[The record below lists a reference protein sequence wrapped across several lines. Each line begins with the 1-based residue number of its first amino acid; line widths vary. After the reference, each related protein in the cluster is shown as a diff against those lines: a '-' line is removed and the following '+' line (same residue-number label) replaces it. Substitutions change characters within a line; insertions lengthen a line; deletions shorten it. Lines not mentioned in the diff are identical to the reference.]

1 MAAKTLFL
9 VRALKRVDFPT
20 LGSPTIPIERLTGV
34 SLRGIVGAPC
44 HDRPMPAYVV
54 TLLIGLFA
62 GSAIGY
68 LLSAL
73 KSKDSV
79 GNQALLD
86 DYKAQLAAERA
97 KTESAITLNAELLAV
112 KESVAQLS
120 TQSNEANRIRT
131 EAEAKLNTTILEMR
145 RASESIFD
153 ETKKIA
159 GALSNSQSRGKF
171 GEAQLE
177 LLLQGAGL
185 REGHEY
191 TAQRSTTDS
200 DSSGIP
206 DITVSMPGGSL
217 LFIDSK
223 FPFERFLEAF
233 GTEDQSQRDEY
244 LQLHTKDL
252 MKHVE
257 SLAKRGYHKSQG
269 SPDFVVLFVP
279 FETLLSEALRL
290 DPMFLEKAF
299 KVGVTVATPT
309 SMMALLRTIGY
320 IFTRNKLAENADEI
334 QKVASTFLKNITLL
348 HTKIVAVGK
357 AISSTSKAYE
367 DLVPT
372 AEKTVLAPA
381 RRIHNLGVTGDKD
394 KLAIEYPEA
403 PGAVRDL
410 KSAELDTGDDYI
422 DAEEVDER

>member
-1 MAAKTLFL
+1 
-9 VRALKRVDFPT
+9 
-20 LGSPTIPIERLTGV
+20 
-34 SLRGIVGAPC
+34 
-44 HDRPMPAYVV
+44 MPAYL
-54 TLLIGLFA
+54 TPLLIGVFA
-62 GSAIGY
+62 GITIGY

-73 KSKDSV
+73 KFKNSSGD
-79 GNQALLD
+79 QALLK
-86 DYKAQLAAERA
+86 DYKAQLDAERG
-97 KTESAITLNAELLAV
+97 KTEGAIKLNAELVAM
-112 KESVAQLS
+112 KESVNKLAQ
-120 TQSNEANRIRT
+120 QSNEANRIRT
-131 EAEAKLNTTILEMR
+131 EAEAKLNTTINEMR

-159 GALSNSQSRGKF
+159 GALSNTQTRGKF

-177 LLLQGAGL
+177 LLLEGAGL
-185 REGHEY
+185 RQGHEY
-191 TAQRSTTDS
+191 TSQRSTTDS
-200 DSSGIP
+200 DSTGIP
-206 DITVSMPGGSL
+206 DVTVNMPGGSL

-223 FPFERFLEAF
+223 FPFDRFLDAF
-233 GTEDQSQRDEY
+233 ATQDQNERDEF
-244 LQLHTKDL
+244 LQQHTKDL
-252 MKHVE
+252 LKHVE
-257 SLAKRGYHKSQG
+257 ALAKRGYHKSQG

-290 DPMFLEKAF
+290 DPMLLEKAF
-299 KVGVTVATPT
+299 KVGVTIATPT

-381 RRIHNLGVTGDKD
+381 RRIHNLGVAGDKD
-394 KLAIEYPEA
+394 KLAIAYPEA
-403 PGAVRDL
+403 PGAVREL
-410 KSAELDTGDDYI
+410 KNAELEGSDDYI
-422 DAEEVDER
+422 DAEEVEEQ

>member
-1 MAAKTLFL
+1 
-9 VRALKRVDFPT
+9 
-20 LGSPTIPIERLTGV
+20 
-34 SLRGIVGAPC
+34 
-44 HDRPMPAYVV
+44 
-54 TLLIGLFA
+54 LIGVFA
-62 GSAIGY
+62 GITIGY

-73 KSKDSV
+73 KFKNSSGD
-79 GNQALLD
+79 QALLK
-86 DYKAQLAAERA
+86 DYKAQLDAERG
-97 KTESAITLNAELLAV
+97 KTEGAIKLNAELVAM
-112 KESVAQLS
+112 KESVNKLAQ
-120 TQSNEANRIRT
+120 QSNEANRIRT
-131 EAEAKLNTTILEMR
+131 EAEAKLNTTINEMR

-159 GALSNSQSRGKF
+159 GALSNTQTRGKF

-177 LLLQGAGL
+177 LLLEGAGL
-185 REGHEY
+185 RQGHEY
-191 TAQRSTTDS
+191 TSQRSTTDS
-200 DSSGIP
+200 DSTGIP
-206 DITVSMPGGSL
+206 DITVNMPGGSL

-223 FPFERFLEAF
+223 FPFDRFLDAF
-233 GTEDQSQRDEY
+233 ATQDQNERDEY
-244 LQLHTKDL
+244 LQQHSKDL
-252 MKHVE
+252 LKHVE
-257 SLAKRGYHKSQG
+257 ALAKRGYHKSQG

-290 DPMFLEKAF
+290 DPMLLEKAF
-299 KVGVTVATPT
+299 KVGVTIATPT

-381 RRIHNLGVTGDKD
+381 RRIHNLGVAGDKD
-394 KLAIEYPEA
+394 KLAIAYPEA
-403 PGAVRDL
+403 PGAVREL
-410 KSAELDTGDDYI
+410 KSAELESEDDYI
-422 DAEEVDER
+422 DAEEVDDADKTKEVER

>member
-1 MAAKTLFL
+1 
-9 VRALKRVDFPT
+9 
-20 LGSPTIPIERLTGV
+20 
-34 SLRGIVGAPC
+34 
-44 HDRPMPAYVV
+44 MPAYL
-54 TLLIGLFA
+54 TPLLIGVLT
-62 GSAIGY
+62 GITIGY

-73 KSKDSV
+73 KFKNSSGD
-79 GNQALLD
+79 QALLK
-86 DYKAQLAAERA
+86 DYKSQLDAERS
-97 KTESAITLNAELLAV
+97 KTEGAIKLNAELVAM
-112 KESVAQLS
+112 KESVNKLS
-120 TQSNEANRIRT
+120 QQSNEANRIRT
-131 EAEAKLNTTILEMR
+131 EAEAKLNTTISEMR

-159 GALSNSQSRGKF
+159 GALSNTQTRGKF

-177 LLLQGAGL
+177 LLLEGAGL
-185 REGHEY
+185 RQGHEY
-191 TAQRSTTDS
+191 TSQRSTTDS
-200 DSSGIP
+200 DSTGIP
-206 DITVSMPGGSL
+206 DVTVNMPGGSL

-223 FPFERFLEAF
+223 FPFDRFLDAF
-233 GTEDQSQRDEY
+233 ATQDQSERDEF

-252 MKHVE
+252 LKHVE
-257 SLAKRGYHKSQG
+257 ALAKRGYHKSQG

-290 DPMFLEKAF
+290 DPMLLEKAF
-299 KVGVTVATPT
+299 KAGVTVATPT

-320 IFTRNKLAENADEI
+320 IFSRNKLAENADEI

-381 RRIHNLGVTGDKD
+381 RRIHNLGVAGDKD
-394 KLAIEYPEA
+394 KLAIAYPEA
-403 PGAVRDL
+403 PGAVREL
-410 KSAELDTGDDYI
+410 KSAELDGGDDYI
-422 DAEEVDER
+422 DAEEVEEQ

>member
-1 MAAKTLFL
+1 
-9 VRALKRVDFPT
+9 
-20 LGSPTIPIERLTGV
+20 
-34 SLRGIVGAPC
+34 
-44 HDRPMPAYVV
+44 MPAYIV
-54 TLLIGLFA
+54 TLVIGLIA

-68 LLSAL
+68 LFSAL
-73 KSKDSV
+73 KSKDSG

-86 DYKAQLAAERA
+86 DYKVQLEAERS
-97 KTESAITLNAELLAV
+97 KTESAIKLNAELVAV
-112 KESVAQLS
+112 KDSVTKLT
-120 TQSNEANRIRT
+120 TQSNEANLSRT
-131 EAEAKLNTTILEMR
+131 QAEANLNTTILEMR

-159 GALSNSQSRGKF
+159 GALSNAQTRGKF

-191 TAQRSTTDS
+191 TAQRATTDA

-206 DITVSMPGGSL
+206 DVTVNMPGGSQ

-223 FPFERFLEAF
+223 FPFERFLDAF
-233 GTEDQSQRDEY
+233 ATDDQTLRDQH
-244 LQLHTKDL
+244 LQQHGKDL
-252 MKHVE
+252 MKHVDAL
-257 SLAKRGYHKSQG
+257 SKRGYHKSQG

-279 FETLLSEALRL
+279 FETLLSEALRT
-290 DPMFLEKAF
+290 DPQFLEKAF

-348 HTKIVAVGK
+348 HIKIVAVGK
-357 AISSTSKAYE
+357 AISQTSKAYE

-394 KLAIEYPEA
+394 KLAIDYPEA
-403 PGAVRDL
+403 PGDVREL
-410 KSAELDTGDDYI
+410 KNAELDGGDDYI
-422 DAEEVDER
+422 DAEEVDEK

>member
-1 MAAKTLFL
+1 
-9 VRALKRVDFPT
+9 
-20 LGSPTIPIERLTGV
+20 
-34 SLRGIVGAPC
+34 
-44 HDRPMPAYVV
+44 MPAYVV
-54 TLLIGLFA
+54 TLLIGLIA
-62 GSAIGY
+62 GAAIGY
-68 LLSAL
+68 LFSSL
-73 KSKDSV
+73 KSKGSA

-86 DYKAQLAAERA
+86 DYKVQLEAERG
-97 KTESAITLNAELLAV
+97 KTESAIKLNAELMAV
-112 KESVAQLS
+112 KDSVSKLT

-159 GALSNSQSRGKF
+159 GALSNSQTRGKF

-191 TAQRSTTDS
+191 TAQRSTTDA

-206 DITVSMPGGSL
+206 DVTVNMPGGSQ

-233 GTEDQSQRDEY
+233 GTDDQTERDQY
-244 LQLHTKDL
+244 LQQHTKDL
-252 MKHVE
+252 LKHVE
-257 SLAKRGYHKSQG
+257 ALAKRGYHKSQG

-290 DPMFLEKAF
+290 DPMLLEKSF
-299 KVGVTVATPT
+299 KVGVTIATPT

-357 AISSTSKAYE
+357 AISQTSKAYE

-381 RRIHNLGVTGDKD
+381 RRIHNLGVAGDND
-394 KLAIEYPEA
+394 KLAIAYPDA

-410 KSAELDTGDDYI
+410 KNAELDGNDDYI
-422 DAEEVDER
+422 DAEEVDE

>member
-1 MAAKTLFL
+1 M
-9 VRALKRVDFPT
+9 
-20 LGSPTIPIERLTGV
+20 
-34 SLRGIVGAPC
+34 
-44 HDRPMPAYVV
+44 
-54 TLLIGLFA
+54 TLLIGLIA
-62 GSAIGY
+62 GTAIGY

-73 KSKDSV
+73 KSKDSA
-79 GNQALLD
+79 GNTALLD
-86 DYKAQLAAERA
+86 DYKAQLEAERT
-97 KTESAITLNAELLAV
+97 KTESAIKLNAELMAV
-112 KESVAQLS
+112 KESVAQLT
-120 TQSNEANRIRT
+120 TQSNEANRIRS

-159 GALSNSQSRGKF
+159 GALSNSQTRGKF

-244 LQLHTKDL
+244 LQQHTKDL

-257 SLAKRGYHKSQG
+257 ALAKRGYHKSQG

-299 KVGVTVATPT
+299 KVGVTIATPT

-357 AISSTSKAYE
+357 AISQTSKAYE

-410 KSAELDTGDDYI
+410 KSAELEAGDDYI

>member
-1 MAAKTLFL
+1 
-9 VRALKRVDFPT
+9 
-20 LGSPTIPIERLTGV
+20 
-34 SLRGIVGAPC
+34 
-44 HDRPMPAYVV
+44 MPAYVV
-54 TLLIGLFA
+54 TLLIGLIA

-68 LLSAL
+68 LFSAL
-73 KSKDSV
+73 KSKDSA

-86 DYKAQLAAERA
+86 DYKAQLEAERT
-97 KTESAITLNAELLAV
+97 KTESAIKLNAELMAV
-112 KESVAQLS
+112 KDSVTKLT

-159 GALSNSQSRGKF
+159 GALSNSQTRGKF

-206 DITVSMPGGSL
+206 DITVTMPGGSR

-223 FPFERFLEAF
+223 FPFEHFLEAF
-233 GTEDQSQRDEY
+233 GTDDQAERDEY
-244 LQLHTKDL
+244 LQQHTKDL
-252 MKHVE
+252 LKHVDA
-257 SLAKRGYHKSQG
+257 LAKRGYHKSQG

-410 KSAELDTGDDYI
+410 KNAELEATDDYI
-422 DAEEVDER
+422 DAEEVGE

>member
-1 MAAKTLFL
+1 
-9 VRALKRVDFPT
+9 
-20 LGSPTIPIERLTGV
+20 
-34 SLRGIVGAPC
+34 
-44 HDRPMPAYVV
+44 MPAYVV
-54 TLLIGLFA
+54 TLLIGVIA
-62 GSAIGY
+62 GIAIGY
-68 LLSAL
+68 LYSAL
-73 KSKDSV
+73 KSKDSHQ
-79 GNQALLD
+79 NQILLD
-86 DYKAQLAAERA
+86 DYKVQLEAERS
-97 KTESAITLNAELLAV
+97 KTEGAIKLNAELVAMKDSVNKLA
-112 KESVAQLS
+112 L
-120 TQSNEANRIRT
+120 QSNEANRIRT

-159 GALSNSQSRGKF
+159 AALSNSQTRGKF

-191 TAQRSTTDS
+191 TRQRSTTDA

-206 DITVSMPGGSL
+206 DITVNMPGGSH

-223 FPFERFLEAF
+223 FPFDRFLDAF
-233 GTEDQSQRDEY
+233 GTEDQSDRDEF
-244 LQLHTKDL
+244 LQQHTKDL
-252 MKHVE
+252 LKHVE
-257 SLAKRGYHKSQG
+257 ALAKRGYHKSQG

-290 DPMFLEKAF
+290 EPNFLEKAF
-299 KVGVTVATPT
+299 KVGVTIATPT

-357 AISSTSKAYE
+357 AISTTAKAYE

-381 RRIHNLGVTGDKD
+381 RRIHNLGVSGDKD
-394 KLAIEYPEA
+394 KLAIAYPEA

-410 KSAELDTGDDYI
+410 KNSELESGDDYI
-422 DAEEVDER
+422 DAEEVVEQ

>member
-1 MAAKTLFL
+1 M
-9 VRALKRVDFPT
+9 PT
-20 LGSPTIPIERLTGV
+20 YI
-34 SLRGIVGAPC
+34 
-44 HDRPMPAYVV
+44 V
-54 TLLIGLFA
+54 TLLIGVIT
-62 GSAIGY
+62 GGAIGY
-68 LLSAL
+68 LIAAVKSAA
-73 KSKDSV
+73 KAGTSSAD
-79 GNQALLD
+79 QLLLQ
-86 DYKAQLAAERA
+86 DYKEQLAAERG
-97 KTESAITLNAELLAV
+97 KTESTIKLNAELNAM
-112 KESVAQLS
+112 KESVEKLS

-131 EAEAKLNTTILEMR
+131 AAEAKLETTINEMR

-159 GALSNSQSRGKF
+159 GALTNNQSRGKF

-191 TAQRSTTDS
+191 KRQRSTTDA

-206 DITVSMPGGSL
+206 DITVKMPGGSSI
-217 LFIDSK
+217 FIDSK
-223 FPFERFLEAF
+223 FPFDRFVEAF
-233 GTEDQSQRDEY
+233 GTEVQSERDEF
-244 LQLHTKDL
+244 LALHTKDFL
-252 MKHVE
+252 KHIDA
-257 SLAKRGYHKSQG
+257 LAKRGYHKSAG

-279 FETLLSEALRL
+279 FETLLSEALRMEPL
-290 DPMFLEKAF
+290 LLEKAF
-299 KVGVTVATPT
+299 KLGVTVATPT

-357 AISSTSKAYE
+357 AITTTAKAYE

-372 AEKTVLAPA
+372 AEKTVLSPA
-381 RRIHNLGVTGDKD
+381 RRIHNLGVMGDKD

-403 PGAVRDL
+403 PASVREL
-410 KSAELDTGDDYI
+410 KSDELGGDDDFI
-422 DAEEVDER
+422 DAEEVTDGGDK

>member
-1 MAAKTLFL
+1 
-9 VRALKRVDFPT
+9 
-20 LGSPTIPIERLTGV
+20 
-34 SLRGIVGAPC
+34 
-44 HDRPMPAYVV
+44 MPAYL
-54 TLLIGLFA
+54 TPLLIGVFA
-62 GSAIGY
+62 GITIGY

-73 KSKDSV
+73 KFKNSSGD
-79 GNQALLD
+79 QALLK
-86 DYKAQLAAERA
+86 DYKAQLDAERG
-97 KTESAITLNAELLAV
+97 KTEGAIKLNAELVAM
-112 KESVAQLS
+112 KESVNKLAQ
-120 TQSNEANRIRT
+120 QSNEANRIRT
-131 EAEAKLNTTILEMR
+131 EAEAKLNTTINEMR

-159 GALSNSQSRGKF
+159 GALSNSQTRGKF

-191 TAQRSTTDS
+191 TAQRSTTDA

-206 DITVSMPGGSL
+206 DVTVNMPGGSQ

-233 GTEDQSQRDEY
+233 GTDDQAERDQY
-244 LQLHTKDL
+244 LQQHTKDL
-252 MKHVE
+252 LKHVE
-257 SLAKRGYHKSQG
+257 ALAKRGYHKSQG

-290 DPMFLEKAF
+290 DPMLLEKSF
-299 KVGVTVATPT
+299 KVGVTIATPT

-357 AISSTSKAYE
+357 AISQTSKAYE

-394 KLAIEYPEA
+394 KLAIAYPEA

-410 KSAELDTGDDYI
+410 KNAELDGNDDYI
-422 DAEEVDER
+422 DAEEVDES

>member
-1 MAAKTLFL
+1 
-9 VRALKRVDFPT
+9 
-20 LGSPTIPIERLTGV
+20 
-34 SLRGIVGAPC
+34 
-44 HDRPMPAYVV
+44 MPAYLV
-54 TLLIGLFA
+54 TLVIGLMA
-62 GSAIGY
+62 GGAIGY
-68 LLSAL
+68 LIARVKSA
-73 KSKDSV
+73 SSV
-79 GNQALLD
+79 ADRALLD
-86 DYKAQLAAERA
+86 DYKSQLEAERG
-97 KTESAITLNAELLAV
+97 KTESAVKLNAELVAM
-112 KESVAQLS
+112 KESVEKLS
-120 TQSNEANRIRT
+120 TQANEANRIRT

-159 GALSNSQSRGKF
+159 GALSNSQTRGKF

-185 REGHEY
+185 REDHEY
-191 TAQRSTTDS
+191 FRQKSTTDA
-200 DSSGIP
+200 DSAGIP
-206 DITVSMPGGSL
+206 DITVKMPGGSHI
-217 LFIDSK
+217 FIDSK
-223 FPFERFLEAF
+223 FPFDRFLEAF
-233 GTEDQSQRDEY
+233 DPAHSADRDEL
-244 LQLHTKDL
+244 LQAHTKDL
-252 MKHVE
+252 LKHVDA
-257 SLAKRGYHKSQG
+257 LAKRGYHKSQG

-290 DPMFLEKAF
+290 DPTFLEKAF

-357 AISSTSKAYE
+357 AITTTSKAYE

-372 AEKTVLAPA
+372 AEKTVLSPA

-403 PGAVRDL
+403 PASVREL
-410 KSAELDTGDDYI
+410 KSDEQGDDDFI
-422 DAEEVDER
+422 DAEEITDGDK

>member
-1 MAAKTLFL
+1 
-9 VRALKRVDFPT
+9 
-20 LGSPTIPIERLTGV
+20 
-34 SLRGIVGAPC
+34 
-44 HDRPMPAYVV
+44 V
-54 TLLIGLFA
+54 TLLIGLIA

-68 LLSAL
+68 LFSSL
-73 KSKDSV
+73 KSKDSA

-86 DYKAQLAAERA
+86 DYKVQLDAERK
-97 KTESAITLNAELLAV
+97 KTETAITLNAELVAV
-112 KESVAQLS
+112 KDSVSKLT

-159 GALSNSQSRGKF
+159 GALSNSQTRGKF

-191 TAQRSTTDS
+191 TAQRSTTDA

-206 DITVSMPGGSL
+206 DVTVNMPGGSQ

-233 GTEDQSQRDEY
+233 GTDDQVERDQY
-244 LQLHTKDL
+244 LQQHTKDL
-252 MKHVE
+252 LKHVE
-257 SLAKRGYHKSQG
+257 ALAKRGYHKSQG

-290 DPMFLEKAF
+290 DPMLLEKSF
-299 KVGVTVATPT
+299 KVGVTIATPT

-334 QKVASTFLKNITLL
+334 QKVASTFLKNITFL

-357 AISSTSKAYE
+357 AISQTSKAYE

-394 KLAIEYPEA
+394 KLAIAYPEA

-410 KSAELDTGDDYI
+410 KNAELDGNDDYI
-422 DAEEVDER
+422 DAEEVDEQ